1 MSPSVGFVVGSQ
13 AQLNCIYASMR
24 RGPRQAY
31 VGTVDRLGL
40 NIGATSGGRMGW
52 AVSAPAGGRPG
63 MLNGDYSRAL
73 AGATVCAGP
82 GTNVLARGPDRAVVL
97 QLQPLAIQV
106 SGVSLAVGTSHIT
119 LRPAA
124 SIARRRCVIE
134 TAPRLC

>member
-31 VGTVDRLGL
+31 VGTVDTLGL

-63 MLNGDYSRAL
+63 MLNGDYSRAV
-73 AGATVCAGP
+73 AVATVC

-97 QLQPLAIQV
+97 ELQPLATQV
-106 SGVSLAVGTSHIT
+106 SGVSLAVGTSHMGSGRQ
-119 LRPAA
+119 LR
-124 SIARRRCVIE
+124 
-134 TAPRLC
+134 